1 MDGFLYA
8 FSRATGK
15 RLWYTE
21 SQLKATATQGAL
33 LGPRVVLDRFDEMP
47 CVVSMS
53 FTQDPQRGQQT
64 VQLLAI
70 DKKTG
75 VLKAFK
81 ESPGNYGNQFTG
93 VYNDTKGAM
102 IVTNNQFQVKM
113 TPDDEKK

>member
-1 MDGFLYA
+1 MDGHLYA

-21 SQLKATATQGAL
+21 GQLKATANQGNQ
-33 LGPRVVLDRFDEMP
+33 LGPRVALDRFDEMP

-93 VYNDTKGAM
+93 VYNDKGA
-102 IVTNNQFQVKM
+102 IVVTNNQFQVKM
-113 TPDDEKK
+113 SPDDEKK